1 MPYRVTDKAGSNAA
15 LYNSVLGRDI
25 SRLNQSISL
34 AEDRL
39 LRLEV
44 RYYRQFTAME
54 QAINRMNQQSMWL
67 TQMLFSGQTG

>member
-1 MPYRVTDKAGSNAA
+1 MSRITGRGSNAA
-15 LYNSVLGRDI
+15 LDNSVVGTGYFAPE
-25 SRLNQSISL
+25 QHPL

-44 RYYRQFTAME
+44 RYTCQFTAME

-67 TQMLFSGQTG
+67 TQMLAVNG

>member
-1 MPYRVTDKAGSNAA
+1 MSRITDKAGSNAA
-15 LYNSVLGRDI
+15 LYDNSVLGRDI